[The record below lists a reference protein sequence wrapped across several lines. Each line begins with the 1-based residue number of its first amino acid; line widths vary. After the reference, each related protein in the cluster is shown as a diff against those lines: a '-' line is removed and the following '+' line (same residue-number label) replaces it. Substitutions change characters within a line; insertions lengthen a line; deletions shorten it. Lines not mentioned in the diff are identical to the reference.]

1 MLISLFWLKLFCDF
15 KNQVILLKNV
25 FNLTCSRLLFGA
37 SLVVQLVKNVPAV
50 QETQF
55 PSLGQED
62 PLEKEMAIHSSI
74 LAWRIPWK
82 EKPGRLQSMGSQ
94 RARHD
99 WVTFTS
105 EEPGVL
111 QVVRLQRDRNN
122 LVIEHQQQPHCIGY
136 WAKSFSWLHH
146 LILFTF
152 PRGEFLFL
160 ISVSDV
166 KVKTR
171 ES

>member
-1 MLISLFWLKLFCDF
+1 MVKSPPVMQKT
-15 KNQVILLKNV
+15 QV
-25 FNLTCSRLLFGA
+25 
-37 SLVVQLVKNVPAV
+37 Q
-50 QETQF
+50 
-55 PSLGQED
+55 SLGQED

-82 EKPGRLQSMGSQ
+82 EMPGRLQSMGSQ
-94 RARHD
+94 RVRHY

-105 EEPGVL
+105 EKPGVL

-122 LVIEHQQQPHCIGY
+122 LVIVHQQQPHCIGY

-152 PRGEFLFL
+152 PRGEYCSYFCFRCESQDSGKLTNL
-160 ISVSDV
+160 L
-166 KVKTR
+166 KVPQPIDIGAR
-171 ES
+171 I